1 MEKGF
6 KCSHCGNYVPVD
18 RFMGTYHR
26 NQCPYCLWSRHVDIQ
41 KGDRKSPCKGLMEPI
56 GLTFKKEGRDKYGR
70 ERKGELM
77 IIHCCQDCQRISI
90 NRVAADDDPKAILAV
105 FEKSLKTETELET
118 ELEKAGI
125 RLLKEIDR
133 EEIRNQLFG
142 KRD

>member
-1 MEKGF
+1 
-6 KCSHCGNYVPVD
+6 
-18 RFMGTYHR
+18 
-26 NQCPYCLWSRHVDIQ
+26 
-41 KGDRKSPCKGLMEPI
+41 MEPI